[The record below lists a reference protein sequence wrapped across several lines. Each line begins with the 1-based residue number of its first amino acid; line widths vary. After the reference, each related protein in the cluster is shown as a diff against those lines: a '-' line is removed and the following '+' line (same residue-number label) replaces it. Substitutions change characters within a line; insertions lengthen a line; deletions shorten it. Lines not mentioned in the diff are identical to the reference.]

1 MSSTEVTTQTPAG
14 WVALSVGDR
23 HLVVQGSAAMA
34 EDLRGPLEAGFVEVL
49 EALSRDGLRA
59 LPDFALA
66 DTSGERTRVVVRGSA
81 VVRADGDEVSAD
93 GRMPWR
99 DLDTSAAALELA
111 GPGGRA
117 GWKRPR
123 RLGRAAAAG
132 AGSGAAAGAGAGAGS
147 GRAAATPPAEAA
159 PDTMMEAGAETSAEP
174 EEASVADVA
183 DVPDVPDVPE
193 AVDAAEP
200 ESAPDQT
207 STDDAVDDPADAVEP
222 AADSTAEAPL
232 SPAALAPPVPPPAD
246 LTLPP
251 SEEYAG
257 AAPAERV
264 TPAPQPK
271 AEKKVLIDSVP
282 WRTLPDA
289 DGGASAPAAAS
300 STPEPAVQDAAP
312 SAPEVPDVSDDAPSA
327 PAAEPADGPT
337 GPDNWG
343 LTGPPPTPPGFDD
356 PPAPAPAAAGGMPT
370 TEAMPVPGAEPEPS
384 AAPAPPVPDVTMDR
398 SSLNPAAD
406 GPADSPIVLAVICPA
421 GHHSSPHASTCRVCG
436 RDIPTQQ
443 PFQTPRPQLGVFRV
457 STGGLVPLDRGIL
470 LGRSPKV
477 NSDLPPSSRPHLV
490 RLASRD
496 NDISRNHA
504 EVILEGWHVLVRDLG
519 STNGTT
525 VTLPGQEPVRL
536 RPTEDFGIEPG
547 AIVTL
552 ADEVALTYEVA
563 E

>member
-14 WVALSVGDR
+14 WVALSAGGR
-23 HLVVQGSAAMA
+23 HLVVQGPEAVAD
-34 EDLRGPLEAGFVEVL
+34 DLRGALESGVVEVL
-49 EALSRDGLRA
+49 EALSRDGLGA
-59 LPDFALA
+59 LPDFALV
-66 DTSGERTRVVVRGSA
+66 DTSGEQARVVVRGAA
-81 VVRADGDEVSAD
+81 VVRVDGADVGSD

-99 DLDTSAAALELA
+99 DLDVSAAVIELTA
-111 GPGGRA
+111 SGGRG
-117 GWKRPR
+117 GWRRPK
-123 RLGRAAAAG
+123 RLGRPVAAAAPPAADPEAEPAPQPPPVPAPDAVQQAEEQPEAVAEQPTETTDDVERDAEPDAVPDAERDAERE
-132 AGSGAAAGAGAGAGS
+132 AGS
-147 GRAAATPPAEAA
+147 EV
-159 PDTMMEAGAETSAEP
+159 EP
-174 EEASVADVA
+174 EE
-183 DVPDVPDVPE
+183 
-193 AVDAAEP
+193 
-200 ESAPDQT
+200 
-207 STDDAVDDPADAVEP
+207 PADNQI
-222 AADSTAEAPL
+222 
-232 SPAALAPPVPPPAD
+232 SPAFAPSVPPVPPVPPAD

-264 TPAPQPK
+264 TPEPAPK

-282 WRTLPDA
+282 WRTLPDRDRPAAHPAAQPEAAAQTDAA
-289 DGGASAPAAAS
+289 DPAAPVTPQPAPVPAPAR
-300 STPEPAVQDAAP
+300 
-312 SAPEVPDVSDDAPSA
+312 SADDAPA
-327 PAAEPADGPT
+327 PPSPGEPVPLPADGPT

-343 LTGPPPTPPGFDD
+343 LTGPPPIPPGS
-356 PPAPAPAAAGGMPT
+356 
-370 TEAMPVPGAEPEPS
+370 TEEPEP
-384 AAPAPPVPDVTMDR
+384 AAPEPERPVASAPPVPDVTMDR
-398 SSLNPAAD
+398 SALNPASD
-406 GPADSPIVLAVICPA
+406 GPVDSPIVLAVICPA

-477 NSDLPPSSRPHLV
+477 NADLPPSSRPHLV

-504 EVILEGWHVLVRDLG
+504 EVILEGWHVLIRDLG

-547 AIVTL
+547 AVVTL
-552 ADEVALTYEVA
+552 ADEVALTYEA
-563 E
+563 SE

>member
-14 WVALSVGDR
+14 WVALSAGDR
-23 HLVVQGSAAMA
+23 HLVVQGSAALA
-34 EDLRGPLEAGFVEVL
+34 QDLRGPLEAGLVEVL

-66 DTSGERTRVVVRGSA
+66 DTSGEQARVVVRGSA
-81 VVRADGDEVSAD
+81 VVRADGDEVLAD

-99 DLDTSAAALELA
+99 DLDLSAAALELA
-111 GPGGRA
+111 GPGGRG
-117 GWKRPR
+117 GWKRPK
-123 RLGRAAAAG
+123 RLGRPASTASAAPEPVVESAVEPEPEAVPEPEPVPVPEVADAPDAPSDDADDADAPAPAAAA
-132 AGSGAAAGAGAGAGS
+132 AAAD
-147 GRAAATPPAEAA
+147 E
-159 PDTMMEAGAETSAEP
+159 PDT
-174 EEASVADVA
+174 
-183 DVPDVPDVPE
+183 
-193 AVDAAEP
+193 VD
-200 ESAPDQT
+200 
-207 STDDAVDDPADAVEP
+207 EP
-222 AADSTAEAPL
+222 AAENPL
-232 SPAALAPPVPPPAD
+232 SPAALAPPVPPAD

-264 TPAPQPK
+264 TPEPQPR

-282 WRTLPDA
+282 WRTLPDG
-289 DGGASAPAAAS
+289 DRSAAPSPGQSA
-300 STPEPAVQDAAP
+300 PEPAVAEPPAAP
-312 SAPEVPDVSDDAPSA
+312 VPDAT
-327 PAAEPADGPT
+327 DGPT

-343 LTGPPPTPPGFDD
+343 LTGPPPSPPPVDD
-356 PPAPAPAAAGGMPT
+356 EPAPAVAPWREAVPA
-370 TEAMPVPGAEPEPS
+370 TEAMQVPAPEPEPDPEPEAVAS
-384 AAPAPPVPDVTMDR
+384 NLPPVPDVTMDR
-398 SSLNPAAD
+398 SSLNPGTD

-421 GHHSSPHASTCRVCG
+421 GHHSSPHASSCRVCG

-490 RLASRD
+490 RLASKD

-547 AIVTL
+547 AIITL

>member
-14 WVALSVGDR
+14 WVAVSAGDR
-23 HLVVQGSAAMA
+23 HLVVAGSGAVAD
-34 EDLRGPLEAGFVEVL
+34 DLRGPLESGVVQVL
-49 EALSRDGLRA
+49 EALSRDGLGA
-59 LPDFALA
+59 LPDFALV
-66 DTSGERTRVVVRGSA
+66 DTSGDQVRVVVRGAA
-81 VVRADGDEVSAD
+81 VVRADGSDVLSD

-99 DLDTSAAALELA
+99 DVDLSAAVVELA

-117 GWKRPR
+117 GWRRPT
-123 RLGRAAAAG
+123 RLGRPVGAAT
-132 AGSGAAAGAGAGAGS
+132 AGS
-147 GRAAATPPAEAA
+147 
-159 PDTMMEAGAETSAEP
+159 EP
-174 EEASVADVA
+174 EREPVAQEPETTPEPEPTPEPEVTAESEVTQEAEV
-183 DVPDVPDVPE
+183 VPEPEPVSEHVPEPEPEREEPVESLPSPE
-193 AVDAAEP
+193 AV
-200 ESAPDQT
+200 
-207 STDDAVDDPADAVEP
+207 
-222 AADSTAEAPL
+222 
-232 SPAALAPPVPPPAD
+232 APPVPPAD

-264 TPAPQPK
+264 TPEPAPR

-282 WRTLPDA
+282 WRTLPE
-289 DGGASAPAAAS
+289 GGRPAASAAVPPAA
-300 STPEPAVQDAAP
+300 
-312 SAPEVPDVSDDAPSA
+312 DAPPPPPA
-327 PAAEPADGPT
+327 PTPDDVPAPLTPSGGGEQLPEAADGPT

-343 LTGPPPTPPGFDD
+343 LTGPPPTPPAFTDE
-356 PPAPAPAAAGGMPT
+356 PQLSSEPQHQ
-370 TEAMPVPGAEPEPS
+370 PEPGHPEP
-384 AAPAPPVPDVTMDR
+384 PAPPVAAAPPAPDVTMDR
-398 SSLNPAAD
+398 GALSPGTE

-421 GHHSSPHASTCRVCG
+421 GHHSSPHASSCRVCG

-477 NSDLPPSSRPHLV
+477 NADLPPSSRPHLV

-547 AIVTL
+547 AVVTL
-552 ADEVALTYEVA
+552 ADEVALTYEVS

>member
-1 MSSTEVTTQTPAG
+1 MSSTDVTTQTPTG
-14 WVALSVGDR
+14 WVALSAGDR
-23 HLVVQGSAAMA
+23 HLVVQGSAAVA
-34 EDLRGPLEAGFVEVL
+34 EDLRGPLESGLVEVL

-66 DTSGERTRVVVRGSA
+66 DTSGEQVRVLVRGAA
-81 VVRADGDEVSAD
+81 VVRADGEEVLAD

-99 DLDTSAAALELA
+99 DLDVSASAIELA
-111 GPGGRA
+111 GPGGRG
-117 GWKRPR
+117 GWRRPT
-123 RLGRAAAAG
+123 RLGRPAAAAAAG
-132 AGSGAAAGAGAGAGS
+132 EAAETAAPAGGVLVEPTPQPEPAPEPDPALEPELAREAETEPAPKSEPEQVPPPPVDEEPGADDAGS
-147 GRAAATPPAEAA
+147 A
-159 PDTMMEAGAETSAEP
+159 PNA
-174 EEASVADVA
+174 
-183 DVPDVPDVPE
+183 
-193 AVDAAEP
+193 
-200 ESAPDQT
+200 
-207 STDDAVDDPADAVEP
+207 
-222 AADSTAEAPL
+222 L
-232 SPAALAPPVPPPAD
+232 SPAALTPPVPAVPQAD

-264 TPAPQPK
+264 TPEPK
-271 AEKKVLIDSVP
+271 PPAEKKVLIDSVP
-282 WRTLPDA
+282 WRTLPD
-289 DGGASAPAAAS
+289 GAAPAATAAPDAS
-300 STPEPAVQDAAP
+300 ASDAAAPATQQAPREAPAPDVAPPPPPSPEPESDAA
-312 SAPEVPDVSDDAPSA
+312 A
-327 PAAEPADGPT
+327 GPT

-343 LTGPPPTPPGFDD
+343 LTGPPPAMPPVADV
-356 PPAPAPAAAGGMPT
+356 PVSAPGPGPEPVEVPHADAGGPAT
-370 TEAMPVPGAEPEPS
+370 S
-384 AAPAPPVPDVTMDR
+384 ALPVPDVTMDR

-421 GHHSSPHASTCRVCG
+421 GHHSSPHASACRVCG

-547 AIVTL
+547 AVVTL
-552 ADEVALTYEVA
+552 ADEVALTYEVS